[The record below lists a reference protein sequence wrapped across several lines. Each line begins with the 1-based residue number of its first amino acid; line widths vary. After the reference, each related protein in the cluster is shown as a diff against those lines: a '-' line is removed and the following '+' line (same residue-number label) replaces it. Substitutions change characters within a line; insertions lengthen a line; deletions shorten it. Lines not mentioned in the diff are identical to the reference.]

1 MTRPRLL
8 FLCFIFLLSACQT
21 NNTPTDTPPEPTDLP
36 EPTTTTAPD
45 TPVPATAVAVPTEP
59 PSPVP
64 TEAEAATATVPAPA
78 VPPAGD
84 EFNIAFDNE
93 AMDAF
98 SLFSETAVVL
108 HQEIGGRYINAG
120 AVIYHEGQYHMLN
133 NEFSSWPA
141 RTRSFYY
148 TSPDGEVWTLMSEE
162 PVFESE
168 QVEFTRTAA
177 LILTGFVEED
187 GTWVVY
193 FHTFESNNSQ
203 GFIGRAT
210 AQDPLGPW
218 VVDEEPVLS
227 PGRETEWDSR
237 HIMRPNI
244 IKTNDGYVMIY
255 AGTTGSTESQ
265 IGYATSPDG
274 IVWTKYDDP
283 STTTAPYADSDPIM
297 QPQAEWEGTWLGRPE
312 VIQTDA
318 GWVMLYEGGGNSQ
331 TGIAIS
337 EDGRNWLRYENN
349 PILTTANSV
358 GNDTFFQA
366 ELAYHDGLFRYYL
379 EVGPGARS
387 TDVYLWTFPPP
398 FGSVETSSE
407 PTTLRFMAFHGG
419 RPDRDWQ
426 EANALAYTAE
436 TGVGIDFSANDYY
449 SSYVNRAIG
458 ETIASDDPPDV
469 MSGLIVGVLREQV
482 AEGLIMDISDLW
494 EEQGW
499 DEVFP
504 ASLKEMV
511 TFEGKQY
518 FVPTA
523 IQWNGVF
530 YRQDVFD
537 EVGLTPP
544 ETWEEMLAMCDTLN
558 EAGYTPF
565 AMTASSTWPP
575 PIAFWFTAI
584 NLRLNGPEFHDRLM
598 LGQERYDSPEVV
610 AVFEQYQAMIERDC
624 FANDAT
630 FTGYGGAVDDFDSG
644 DFAMY
649 GHGEWLYEFIEEETQ
664 ANTGFFAYPTI
675 NPEVGLGELV
685 PMWGAFIHAD
695 TADPAGA
702 ADFLIYLASQA
713 SQQSNWDTL
722 NRTASNLLVDPTQYD
737 TVHAQGLA
745 LIENADYITQLYGA
759 NTHPDV
765 AQAGYD
771 AMAQFWRTPDDI
783 EALLAEWEAV
793 RAETYGEL
801 VE

>member
-1 MTRPRLL
+1 MTRPRFL
-8 FLCFIFLLSACQT
+8 FLCLVFLLVACQSNNEPPDSPPAAT
-21 NNTPTDTPPEPTDLP
+21 NPPGSTATVAPEPTIP
-36 EPTTTTAPD
+36 ASPTAP
-45 TPVPATAVAVPTEP
+45 A

-64 TEAEAATATVPAPA
+64 TEAELATATIPAPI
-78 VPPAGD
+78 VPPATD
-84 EFNIAFDNE
+84 EFNITFNNGAIDSV
-93 AMDAF
+93 DW
-98 SLFSETAVVL
+98 FSETAVVL
-108 HQEIGGRYINAG
+108 HQDIGGRYINAG
-120 AVIYHEGQYHMLN
+120 AVIYHDGQYHMLN

-141 RTRSFYY
+141 TTRSYYY
-148 TSPDGEVWTLMSEE
+148 TSPDGETWTLMADE

-168 QVEFTRTAA
+168 QVSYTRVAA
-177 LILTGFVEED
+177 LILTGYVEDD

-193 FHTFESNNSQ
+193 FHTFESNSSQ

-227 PGRETEWDSR
+227 PGRETEWDNR
-237 HIMRPNI
+237 HVMRPNVS
-244 IKTNDGYVMIY
+244 KTDDGYIMIY

-274 IVWTKYDDP
+274 IVWTKYNDP
-283 STTTAPYADSDPIM
+283 ATTDAPYADSDPIM

-312 VIQTDA
+312 VIQTEM

-337 EDGRNWLRYENN
+337 EDGRNWLRYEQN
-349 PILTTANSV
+349 PILTTDNSV
-358 GNDTFFQA
+358 NNDTFFQG

-379 EVGPGARS
+379 EVGPGARD
-387 TDVYLWTFPPP
+387 TDVYLWTFPHP
-398 FGSVETSSE
+398 FGSNPAGSE
-407 PTTLRFMAFHGG
+407 PSSVRFMAFHGG

-426 EANALAYTAE
+426 EANAEAYAAE
-436 TGVGIDFSANDYY
+436 TGVEIEFSANDYY
-449 SSYVNRAIG
+449 ARYVNRDIG
-458 ETIASDDPPDV
+458 TTIAGSNPPDV
-469 MSGLIVGVLREQV
+469 MSGLIVGVLREYV
-482 AEGLIMDISDLW
+482 AQGLIMDISDLW

-511 TFEGKQY
+511 TFDDKQY

-544 ETWEEMLAMCDTLN
+544 ETWDEMLAMCDTLN

-565 AMTASSTWPP
+565 AQTASSTWPP

-584 NLRLNGPEFHDRLM
+584 NLRLNGPEFHEQLM
-598 LGQERYDSPEVV
+598 LGQERYDSPEVRE
-610 AVFEQYQAMIERDC
+610 VFAYYQEMFDRDC
-624 FANDAT
+624 FASDAT
-630 FTGYGGAVDDFDSG
+630 STSYGGAVSDFDSG
-644 DFAMY
+644 NFAMY
-649 GHGEWLYEFIEEETQ
+649 GHGEWLYEFIGENTK

-675 NPEVGLGELV
+675 NPEVGQGELV

-695 TADPAGA
+695 TVNPAGA
-702 ADFLIYLASQA
+702 RDFLIYLASQA

-722 NRTASNLLVDPTQYD
+722 GRTASNLLVDPAQYD
-737 TVHAQGLA
+737 LVHAQGLE

-771 AMAQFWRTPDDI
+771 AMVEFWRSPEDI
-783 EALLAEWEAV
+783 DALLAEWEAV
-793 RAETYGEL
+793 RVEVYGEL
-801 VE
+801 AE